1 MIFGCSFCGEVK
13 EVEKI
18 SEKYVCEECFEKAC
32 LNNAALFG
40 YKWWRKTLG
49 SQDKYED
56 NIDKILKIKIEE
68 IRYKFKDVQ
77 TQKDKLLENLRQEI
91 KLRLQFYRKD
101 EIFIA
106 LLAIKE
112 CIRRSLIM
120 KTGNQDWLIISD
132 ASIVNLLMKFTS
144 EICDFENHSICEL
157 ENGYSNFV
165 NMILLARR
173 YNMIIENIGLMH
185 GKDVQLKDICFE
197 PVQTNET
204 ERYFD
209 IYLENGLYEKPEDYK
224 IRNEGLLK
232 RLENENKT
240 PDKILDGL
248 SNLLNLEFGLIR
260 EKYQLLSVVLL
271 RMEFPEEE
279 DFYEFVDGKKGLF
292 QDIPI
297 FVMRKTMLQSICEKE
312 TMEALLNTFSINRNI
327 VNDIETNELEL
338 FCFYEVDEFVVFG
351 NFDFTQTISMFEKF
365 LLSGH
370 YIDFYK
376 NNISQNKEIR
386 KAQNTLSKYF
396 SASVADYLLSCGY
409 DLPMEIYSGIK
420 IPRAEIEKIDVK
432 GKNILINEQNE
443 KMGDIDVLALNQEK
457 KEILIF
463 ELKFYKPA
471 MSMNDM
477 LSRDRSLIE
486 SKNVFRHIKER
497 EEAVRRNVDEVVNFI
512 LGERKTGY
520 IAKSVLLT
528 ARANYYGIQEKEVE
542 YLTWTQFLKKAKT
555 KEL

>member
-1 MIFGCSFCGEVK
+1 
-13 EVEKI
+13 
-18 SEKYVCEECFEKAC
+18 
-32 LNNAALFG
+32 
-40 YKWWRKTLG
+40 
-49 SQDKYED
+49 
-56 NIDKILKIKIEE
+56 
-68 IRYKFKDVQ
+68 
-77 TQKDKLLENLRQEI
+77 
-91 KLRLQFYRKD
+91 
-101 EIFIA
+101 
-106 LLAIKE
+106 
-112 CIRRSLIM
+112 M

-248 SNLLNLEFGLIR
+248 SNLLNLEFDLIR

-409 DLPMEIYSGIK
+409 DLQIG
-420 IPRAEIEKIDVK
+420 RA
-432 GKNILINEQNE
+432 
-443 KMGDIDVLALNQEK
+443 
-457 KEILIF
+457 
-463 ELKFYKPA
+463 
-471 MSMNDM
+471 SC
-477 LSRDRSLIE
+477 R
-486 SKNVFRHIKER
+486 ER
-497 EEAVRRNVDEVVNFI
+497 V
-512 LGERKTGY
+512 
-520 IAKSVLLT
+520 
-528 ARANYYGIQEKEVE
+528 
-542 YLTWTQFLKKAKT
+542 
-555 KEL
+555 